1 MTRPDPIFK
10 ISWET
15 SQIFKYSSEIR
26 SDLLFLVTEGNSLQL
41 RNNLFAL
48 SESMEITTKRM
59 AMTRKLFNISNDYYL
74 FH

>member
-1 MTRPDPIFK
+1 MVRPNPIIK

-15 SQIFKYSSEIR
+15 NQIFKYSWEIR
-26 SDLLFLVTEGNSLQL
+26 SDILFLVTEGNFLQL

-48 SESMEITTKRM
+48 SESMEITTTGM
-59 AMTRKLFNISNDYYL
+59 TMTRKLFNISNNHYL

>member
-1 MTRPDPIFK
+1 MTRPNQIIKF
-10 ISWET
+10 SWET
-15 SQIFKYSSEIR
+15 NQIFKCLWEIR

-48 SESMEITTKRM
+48 SESMEITTKGM
-59 AMTRKLFNISNDYYL
+59 TMTRKLFHISNDYYL